1 MIFLYCVKL
10 LTITMNFFR
19 KIFSPHKLNDVYT
32 PNTVA
37 KLTYVQRQLL
47 EGDLK
52 KYISLP
58 GKQIVIYGHSGGGK
72 TTLIRNIL
80 NKEKINF
87 IKTHCENTTTFNE
100 LLLNAFDSLNRF
112 YTQEK
117 TSSSTYS
124 ISSELKGEYKMIS
137 ATITE
142 NLCSTDGISQVRI
155 VPPQLTPQKLAQF
168 LGEIKSVWV
177 IEDFH
182 KVKFDEKQRI
192 ADVIKIFID
201 QANDYPDVKIVCIGA
216 VGTARELIE
225 LDDNLRNRIAEMFV
239 PLLTDNEIKSVI
251 NKGSNSLNVSMS
263 KQLIDKIIYYSNN
276 LGSLAHQICYDICYH
291 NDILK
296 TKVFK
301 DFISDGDFKIAV
313 ESYVRKNSDSFA
325 KLYDQ
330 ITSEIGGWNILK
342 TFDYTEKEHLSF
354 DEIKQGVKD
363 SKQISDEYLLTILEK
378 FSLSEYSEIIR
389 YDSVSRKYSISTP
402 FFRAFLKMKL
412 ALEKAELKDRRK
424 KKQKKKQNGF
434 NIDIPDKLILNEDFI
449 SRYYQYLD
457 SYIVKR
463 VQLEKEI
470 QEQISRN
477 QIKNT

>member
-1 MIFLYCVKL
+1 
-10 LTITMNFFR
+10 MNFFK
-19 KIFSPHKLNDVYT
+19 KIFSPYKLNEVFT

-37 KLTYVQRQLL
+37 KVTYVKRELL

-80 NKEKINF
+80 NKEKINYVR
-87 IKTHCENTTTFNE
+87 THCENCTTFNE

-112 YTQEK
+112 YIQEK
-117 TSSSTYS
+117 TSSSTYN
-124 ISSELKGEYKMIS
+124 INSELKSDYKLIS
-137 ATITE
+137 AKISESLST
-142 NLCSTDGISQVRI
+142 TDGIKQIRI

-168 LGEIKSVWV
+168 LGEIKSVWI

-182 KVKFDEKQRI
+182 KVRKDEKQRI

-239 PLLTDNEIKSVI
+239 PLLTDNEIKSII
-251 NKGSNSLNVSMS
+251 NKGSNSLNISIPE
-263 KQLIDKIIYYSNN
+263 QLMDKVIYYSNN

-291 NDILK
+291 NDIFK
-296 TKVFK
+296 TKLFR
-301 DFISDGDFKIAV
+301 DYINTGDFKIAV
-313 ESYVRKNSDSFA
+313 ESYVRKNSDSFL

-330 ITSEIGGWNILK
+330 IISERAGWKILK

-354 DEIKQGVKD
+354 EEIKLGIRD
-363 SKQISDEYLLTILEK
+363 NETISDEDLILILDK

-389 YDSVSRKYSISTP
+389 YDAVSKKYSISTP

-412 ALEKAELKDRRK
+412 ALEKTELKERRK
-424 KKQKKKQNGF
+424 KKQTKKQNGY
-434 NIDIPDKLILNEDFI
+434 NIEDSHDFILNEDFI
-449 SRYYQYLD
+449 SQYYQYLD

-463 VQLEKEI
+463 LQMEKDIHEKI
-470 QEQISRN
+470 RDKIIR
-477 QIKNT
+477 IK